1 MKNLLMNILAFAT
14 LLSAVLIITSK
25 NPVICIVFLILT
37 FVNAA
42 IYLILSGIGFIGAFL
57 MQEIICVPKTI
68 KLRRHPK
75 AYGTDYSRKTI
86 RA

>member
-42 IYLILSGIGFIGAFL
+42 IYLILSGIGFIGA
-57 MQEIICVPKTI
+57 
-68 KLRRHPK
+68 
-75 AYGTDYSRKTI
+75 
-86 RA
+86 